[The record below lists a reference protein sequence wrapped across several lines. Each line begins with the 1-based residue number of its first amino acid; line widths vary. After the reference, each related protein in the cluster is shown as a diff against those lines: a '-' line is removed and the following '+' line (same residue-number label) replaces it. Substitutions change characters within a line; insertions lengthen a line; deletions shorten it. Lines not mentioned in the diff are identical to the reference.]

1 MPVTYVP
8 VKIAAATTAKT
19 LTHADSGSVFYV
31 EDLTG
36 DCTFTLPS
44 NSAGIWYEFMYAGV
58 AADAQDWVFQSA
70 SATNYFL
77 GGVVHLDTDADAA
90 GDEVVM
96 VASDGN
102 SNDFFRVLVPQP
114 GTRVRIE
121 SIDDTNWVV
130 SGYVV
135 AATAPT
141 FADT

>member
-1 MPVTYVP
+1 MPVTHVP
-8 VKIAAATTAKT
+8 VTVGDVTAYT
-19 LTHADSGSVFYV
+19 VLADNSGLMHYIP
-31 EDLTG
+31 DLTA
-36 DCTFTLPS
+36 DCTFTLPTS
-44 NSAGIWYEFMYAGV
+44 KAGLWFEFAYAGI
-58 AADAQDWVFQSA
+58 AADTADWIFQSA

-121 SIDDTNWVV
+121 CHNGTNWVV

-141 FADT
+141 MADT

>member
-1 MPVTYVP
+1 MPVTHVP
-8 VKIAAATTAKT
+8 VTIAAATTAKT
-19 LTHADSGSVFYV
+19 LTHADSGTQFYV
-31 EDLTG
+31 EDLTA
-36 DCTFTLPS
+36 DCTFTLPTPA
-44 NSAGIWYEFMYAGV
+44 AGIWYEFAYAGI
-58 AADAQDWVFQSA
+58 AADAQDWVFQADSA
-70 SATNYFL
+70 SSYFL

-121 SIDDTNWVV
+121 CHNGTNWVV
-130 SGYVV
+130 SGFVV

-141 FADT
+141 MADT

>member
-1 MPVTYVP
+1 LAYAA
-8 VKIAAATTAKT
+8 IAPATADRLCQSARATT
-19 LTHADSGSVFYV
+19 Y
-31 EDLTG
+31 
-36 DCTFTLPS
+36 C
-44 NSAGIWYEFMYAGV
+44 
-58 AADAQDWVFQSA
+58 
-70 SATNYFL
+70 L

-121 SIDDTNWVV
+121 CHNGTNWVV

-141 FADT
+141 MADT